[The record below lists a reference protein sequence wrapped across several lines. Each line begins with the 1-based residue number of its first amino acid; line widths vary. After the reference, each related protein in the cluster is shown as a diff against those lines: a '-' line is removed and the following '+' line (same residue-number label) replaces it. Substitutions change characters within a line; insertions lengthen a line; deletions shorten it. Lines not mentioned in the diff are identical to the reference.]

1 MDHGVPLLERGPT
14 ACRWRRAAVCA
25 SAALFLARPA
35 GAQALSGL
43 VIPPT
48 VRLIDVVSTVPL
60 EEGDDLRLLKGIE
73 FGDEAGGGEPGIHF
87 DPIDLRVAVESA
99 PEAPLVDLSELR
111 GSPLRHWGAAAV
123 IALSV
128 GYSLQNS
135 MSEPTPKGVDFHETT
150 EGFFGRSTYTGGAD
164 KAAHF
169 VDYSMAARL
178 FETTYQRFGYS
189 DGTSRWLAFGTA
201 VGTGLATEVGD
212 GTTLFGFSWEDF
224 LMDALGAA
232 SAMGLS
238 ASGWDDTFGFRFGT
252 FVSQHHYADCCPDT
266 GRYGRDYSG
275 EIYTADVK
283 LAGAARRLKLDVGP
297 ARYLLFSMTY
307 GTNGYRH
314 APAELQQRLVGFE
327 IGIHFT
333 EILRSLRVP
342 REPLWGEVLYTFFDM
357 IRLPYT
363 AIGVRYDLNHD
374 QWFGPTAG
382 RTASS
387 MLRSH

>member
-1 MDHGVPLLERGPT
+1 MDHGVPLLEKRPT

-25 SAALFLARPA
+25 SAVLFFGRIA
-35 GAQALSGL
+35 GAQAISGL

-48 VRLIDVVSTVPL
+48 VRLFDVVRAEPL
-60 EEGDDLRLLKGIE
+60 EEGDDLQLLKGIE
-73 FGDEAGGGEPGIHF
+73 FGDEAGGGEPGLHF
-87 DPIDLRVAVESA
+87 EPADLRLAVESA
-99 PEAPLVDLSELR
+99 PPAPPVDFSQLR
-111 GSPLRHWGAAAV
+111 ASPMRHWGAASV
-123 IALSV
+123 VALSI
-128 GYSLQNS
+128 GYSLENS
-135 MSEPTPKGVDFHETT
+135 MREPSPNGGFHETS
-150 EGFFGRSTYTGGAD
+150 EGFFGESTYTGGAD

-169 VDYSMAARL
+169 VHYTMAARL
-178 FETTYQRFGYS
+178 FETTYQRIGYS

-224 LMDALGAA
+224 VMDALGAA

-238 ASGWDDTFGFRFGT
+238 ATGWDDTLGFRFGNYI
-252 FVSQHHYADCCPDT
+252 SQHHYSDCCPDT

-275 EIYTADVK
+275 EIYTTDVK
-283 LAGAARRLKLDVGP
+283 LAGAARRLKLDFGP

-314 APAELQQRLVGFE
+314 APAALQQRLVGFE
-327 IGIHFT
+327 IGIHFS

-342 REPLWGEVLYTFFDM
+342 REPLWGEALYTFFEM

-363 AIGVRYDLNHD
+363 AIGVRYDLNHG